1 MLRILTAAAGRLS
14 GGAVSCRP
22 RRVACLVGVP
32 FRLTMIT
39 KVQITAW
46 TFAAK
51 SRTRGAA
58 GRNDSVA
65 AVGRWA
71 PSRIGIG
78 EKHAPYHKVFV
89 FGYHIGMCLEQ
100 ELDVGRVH
108 RLGAV
113 GARDVGPRLS
123 DLNREIAF
131 EADAAGS
138 VLTCEHREHVVG
150 VVVLHVAEL
159 TLLRV
164 FRGLLAAGGRSLVAA
179 LWRRRLL
186 HEDKRNAIDVTG
198 SRAGAL

>member
-14 GGAVSCRP
+14 GWAVSCRP

-32 FRLTMIT
+32 LRLTMIT

-46 TFAAK
+46 TLATK
-51 SRTRGAA
+51 SRTRSAA
-58 GRNDSVA
+58 RRNDCVA
-65 AVGRWA
+65 AIWRWA
-71 PSRIGIG
+71 PSRVGIG
-78 EKHAPYHKVFV
+78 EEDAPHHEVFV

-113 GARDVGPRLS
+113 RAGDVGPRLR
-123 DLNREIAF
+123 DLDGEIAF

-138 VLTCEHREHVVG
+138 VLTSQHREHVVG

-164 FRGLLAAGGRSLVAA
+164 LRGLLAAGWRSLVAA
-179 LWRRRLL
+179 LWRRRLF
-186 HEDKRNAIDVTG
+186 HEDKRNAIDMAG

>member
-14 GGAVSCRP
+14 CGAVSGRP
-22 RRVACLVGVP
+22 RRVTRLVGVP
-32 FRLTMIT
+32 LRLTMIT

-46 TFAAK
+46 ALAAE
-51 SRTRGAA
+51 SRTRSAT
-58 GRNDSVA
+58 GRDDCVA
-65 AVGRWA
+65 AVRRWA
-71 PSRIGIG
+71 PSRVGVG
-78 EKHAPYHKVFV
+78 EKHAPHHKVFV

-113 GARDVGPRLS
+113 RAGDVGPRLG
-123 DLNREIAF
+123 DLDGEIAF

-138 VLTCEHREHVVG
+138 VLTCQHREHVVG

-186 HEDKRNAIDVTG
+186 HEDKRNAIDVAG